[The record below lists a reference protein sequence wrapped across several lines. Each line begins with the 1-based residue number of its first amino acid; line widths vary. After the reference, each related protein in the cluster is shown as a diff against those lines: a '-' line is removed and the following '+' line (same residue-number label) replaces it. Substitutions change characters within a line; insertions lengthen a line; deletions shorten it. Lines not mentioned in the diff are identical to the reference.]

1 MGDRQGLLGPADVRE
16 LAARLG
22 IRPTKTLGQNF
33 VIDANTVRR
42 IVRAADLGPD
52 DVVIEV
58 GPGLGSLTLAL
69 LPEARRVVAVEID
82 PVLAAELPAT
92 AAAREP
98 ALADRLE
105 VVRADAMKITE
116 LPGPAPTALVANLPY
131 NVAVPV
137 VLHLLDVLPS
147 LRSALVM
154 VQAEVADRMVA
165 APGSKIY
172 GVPSVKLA
180 WYGEARRAGPVGRA
194 VFWPVPNVDSGL
206 VAFTRRDPPAS
217 AASREQVFAVVDA
230 AFAQRRKTLRAALAG
245 WAGSAAEAERAL
257 RAAGVD
263 PRARGEALDV
273 AAFARIAEYGP
284 SIVGDGAPGAPAA
297 SAGPGTDPGTAGSH
311 GASHGT
317 GAGASGS
324 GGTDAGAMDTE
335 ESEGDGEGAFAD
347 GAGGD
352 RAGPDGARLPA
363 RRGAGGPAAAGG
375 DGAGGGGRPGR
386 DGGGGVQ

>member
-1 MGDRQGLLGPADVRE
+1 MGERRGLLGPADVRE

-98 ALADRLE
+98 ELADRLE
-105 VVRADAMKITE
+105 VVRADAMKITSV
-116 LPGPAPTALVANLPY
+116 PGPAPTALVANLPY

-137 VLHLLDVLPS
+137 VLHLLEVLPS

-154 VQAEVADRMVA
+154 VQAEVADRMTA

-206 VAFTRRDPPAS
+206 VAFTRRDPPPA
-217 AASREQVFAVVDA
+217 AASRERVFAVVDA

-257 RAAGVD
+257 RAADVD

-284 SIVGDGAPGAPAA
+284 SIEGDGAPGAPAA
-297 SAGPGTDPGTAGSH
+297 AAGAAADPRAAGSPGTDG
-311 GASHGT
+311 
-317 GAGASGS
+317 GASGS

-335 ESEGDGEGAFAD
+335 ESEGNGEGAFAD

-386 DGGGGVQ
+386 DGGGGLQ